1 MYYNKTPEQ
10 RFEISFD
17 VVEQNFAV
25 PQLLD
30 VEGKFSFSYGMIM
43 IPNRVS
49 AANYVITD
57 PTSNSKSLN
66 VHYPQFFLDCV
77 IWKILRLI

>member
-30 VEGKFSFSYGMIM
+30 VEGKFYFSYGMIM
-43 IPNRVS
+43 ISSRVS
-49 AANYVITD
+49 AANFVITD
-57 PTSNSKSLN
+57 RASNSKS
-66 VHYPQFFLDCV
+66 
-77 IWKILRLI
+77 

>member
-30 VEGKFSFSYGMIM
+30 VEGKFSFSYDMIM
-43 IPNRVS
+43 ITSTRVS
-49 AANYVITD
+49 AANHVNTD
-57 PTSNSKSLN
+57 PTSNSKS
-66 VHYPQFFLDCV
+66 
-77 IWKILRLI
+77 